1 MATTKIVNGRT
12 GSSVNNGRLQP
23 LTGLDTIVY
32 IQDQQSGNVI
42 EFGEFTG
49 FQYTIR
55 NATEPYMPL
64 GSKTITYLDGEY
76 QIGFVLEQGKINLD
90 ALPQLLGYNVISPII
105 RIGRSP
111 RFQIVVE
118 YNAKELANKGIT
130 TGGNNTNELGLAIQQ
145 GTATSDGSTRVAQGR
160 YIFTQCK
167 IDAFT
172 SGAMA
177 GRQAIADRIEGL
189 AEGFQFVNNAVG
201 LFDIQTNTVL
211 GSVTPTTSSG
221 TNIVPAYN
229 TGTARLW
236 GANPTAS
243 GFE

>member
-1 MATTKIVNGRT
+1 MATIVNGRV

-23 LTGLDTIVY
+23 LTGLDTVVY
-32 IQDQQSGNVI
+32 IQDQKTGNTI

-55 NATEPYMPL
+55 NSTEPYMPL

-76 QIGFVLEQGKINLD
+76 QIGWVLEQGKINVE

-111 RFQIVVE
+111 RFQIIVE
-118 YNAKELANKGIT
+118 YNAKELVGTGVNNAVAAPGAGGLAVNST
-130 TGGNNTNELGLAIQQ
+130 TEGNN
-145 GTATSDGSTRVAQGR
+145 RVAAGR
-160 YIFTQCK
+160 YIFTMCK
-167 IDAFT
+167 VDAFT

-189 AEGFQFVNNAVG
+189 AEGWQYVPTDQNSTGLQFNPTA
-201 LFDIQTNTVL
+201 VL
-211 GSVTPTTSSG
+211 GAG
-221 TNIVPAYN
+221 TASANSIPAYN
-229 TGTARLW
+229 NGTQRLW
-236 GANPTAS
+236 GGSNNTGFTAV
-243 GFE
+243 

>member
-1 MATTKIVNGRT
+1 MATIVNGRV

-32 IQDQQSGNVI
+32 IQDQKTGNTI

-55 NATEPYMPL
+55 NSTEPYMPL

-76 QIGFVLEQGKINLD
+76 QIGWVLEQGKINVA
-90 ALPQLLGYNVISPII
+90 ALPQLLGYDMISPII

-111 RFQIVVE
+111 RFQIIVE
-118 YNAKELANKGIT
+118 YNAKELVGQSTNSFGNANAPST
-130 TGGNNTNELGLAIQQ
+130 EEGN
-145 GTATSDGSTRVAQGR
+145 SRVAAGR
-160 YIFTQCK
+160 YIFTMCK
-167 IDAFT
+167 VDAFT

-189 AEGFQFVNNAVG
+189 AEGWQYV
-201 LFDIQTNTVL
+201 NTVDKFKPDQTL
-211 GSVTPTTSSG
+211 VDTGLASATTGARGFGYSNG
-221 TNIVPAYN
+221 T
-229 TGTARLW
+229 TRLW
-236 GANPTAS
+236 GAAGTNTATNQ
-243 GFE
+243 G